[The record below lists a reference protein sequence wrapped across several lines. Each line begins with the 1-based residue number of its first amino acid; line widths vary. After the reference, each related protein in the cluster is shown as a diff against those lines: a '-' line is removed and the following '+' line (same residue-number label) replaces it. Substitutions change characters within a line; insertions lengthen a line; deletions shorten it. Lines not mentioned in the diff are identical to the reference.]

1 MEIKQHYSIII
12 PIYNE
17 FKFLPELISGL
28 KIFYHQGHE
37 VVIVDDGSTD
47 GSKSILEGCNFINL
61 IKLPKNQ
68 GKGIAIK
75 VGIQEAINERIVL
88 FDGDLELDLDEI
100 SKLFILNRNKKVYS
114 AMGYRFNHLNPFKSS
129 FHWGNF
135 MFTTFFNILHSTH
148 HKDILCCAKS
158 FYVNDLNLD
167 LIQSRGFGIDVE
179 LSSILSLKCDRIYQ
193 VRLKYKR
200 RDRNEGKKLKISDGW
215 DILFQIIKMVKFF

>member
-135 MFTTFFNILHSTH
+135 MFTTFFNILHSFSTPRPTAPLHNDHNLPSSPLQGALSTH
-148 HKDILCCAKS
+148 LISKS
-158 FYVNDLNLD
+158 
-167 LIQSRGFGIDVE
+167 QGPRT
-179 LSSILSLKCDRIYQ
+179 
-193 VRLKYKR
+193 
-200 RDRNEGKKLKISDGW
+200 
-215 DILFQIIKMVKFF
+215 